1 MHNEGS
7 TPADV
12 AGLRRRAEDRLRD
25 VADQDAAAREAL
37 DARRLVHELQ
47 VHQVELEMQNE
58 QLRESRAEVEAL
70 LGRFTELYDYAPVG
84 YLTLGRDGAIRQ
96 VNLTGARLLGLER
109 GGLQGRRLGIF
120 FSEPDRAGFNA
131 FLENAFGRRENTV
144 FEATLEG
151 GSQGSQTMLLSA
163 SGSSDGQECRIILTD
178 ITERRLASERLAQAY
193 AEVEARVVERT
204 QDLIDS
210 NKALEQEVLSRMVA
224 EKALRNK
231 TLELRDKATSLEE
244 LNIAL
249 KVLLKQRE
257 ADKEALERKVL
268 LNIDQLIVPY
278 LEKIKTRKG
287 DAKVKAYVDVLES
300 NLMEIVSPFASNL
313 SSRFLRLSQ
322 TELEVAN
329 LVRQGNSTKAIAGL
343 MHLAQSTIDFHRNN
357 IRAKLGIKN
366 KKINLK
372 TFLSSIK

>member
-1 MHNEGS
+1 MHNERN

-12 AGLRRRAEDRLRD
+12 AGLRRRAEDRLREG
-25 VADQDAAAREAL
+25 ADQDVAGREAV

-47 VHQVELEMQNE
+47 VHQIELELQNE

-70 LGRFTELYDYAPVG
+70 LERFTEFYDYAPVG
-84 YLTLGRDGAIRQ
+84 YLILGRDGAIRQ
-96 VNLTGARLLGLER
+96 VNLTGAHLLGLER

-131 FLENAFGRRENTV
+131 FLENAFGSRENTV

-151 GSQGSQTMLLSA
+151 GSQGSQTMLLTA
-163 SGSSDGQECRIILTD
+163 SGSSDGQECRIMLTD
-178 ITERRLASERLAQAY
+178 VTELRRASERLTQVY
-193 AEVEARVVERT
+193 AEVEARIVERT

-210 NKALEQEVLSRMVA
+210 NKALEQEVLNRMAA

-231 TLELRDKATSLEE
+231 TLELKDKATSLEE
-244 LNIAL
+244 LNVAL

-257 ADKEALERKVL
+257 SDKEALERKVL

-278 LEKIKTRKG
+278 LEKIKSRKG
-287 DAKVKAYVDVLES
+287 DAKVKAYVDVLAS
-300 NLMEIVSPFASNL
+300 NLKEIVSPFASNL
-313 SSRFLRLSQ
+313 SSRFLRLSH

-329 LVRQGNSTKAIAGL
+329 LVRQGNSTKTIAGM
-343 MHLAQSTIDFHRNN
+343 MHLAESTIDFHRNN